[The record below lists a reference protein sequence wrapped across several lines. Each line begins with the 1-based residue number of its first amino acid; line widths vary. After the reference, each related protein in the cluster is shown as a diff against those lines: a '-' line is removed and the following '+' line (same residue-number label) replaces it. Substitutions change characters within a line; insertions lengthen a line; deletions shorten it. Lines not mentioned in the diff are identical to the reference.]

1 MSLNKLQAIKKT
13 TKQLKLTENMNYTDR
28 IFPTN
33 KGLTTYLDELI
44 AKNYQIPTFQR
55 DVVWEQENVKKLWDS
70 IYKFYPLGSIL
81 IWKTD
86 LKLQN
91 HRQIGGHQITDT
103 NFSRTE
109 YQYILDGQQ
118 RTTSLLTS
126 LYGGSIEGRN
136 DFDPLLYVDLTVPID
151 SDTDDE
157 SYRNRFLFWSEIDD
171 RNGEIRPNIGKKKRF
186 DEGLI
191 VKLIDIK
198 NNFITVQTSIFNSIA
213 VNKDFNHSILAELS
227 KIKGVLDNYRIS
239 FIEVKGIQVSEVCQ
253 IFERINQAGKP
264 LNIFDIVVAKTFK
277 PATPQTATTPTDT
290 GFYLRDLI
298 DDFRK
303 QNNSEFLKIGDLD
316 YLQILAVIINHNVPN
331 SGVRNITDRYLNE
344 IKTEHILAVWDE
356 TKKAILKTFDFFE
369 NHLHIKT
376 PYLIPF
382 RYFYFTISAYFY
394 KNSSPDY
401 NLLQKYFW
409 FNSFHNDD
417 LLSNT
422 TQLAFH
428 IDFLNKDKMNE
439 PVVFE
444 RFLID
449 KQKLRTATYSS
460 KGRMSRAILA
470 LYASAQPKDWEH
482 CNREVLVQNF
492 FFTLDKPNLHH
503 IFPTNSDYVL
513 TNQHKNTIT
522 SDSLMNIAYL
532 TQITNLD
539 ITNRNPLE
547 YMKDYDK
554 PEFEE
559 IMPSHLL
566 SSEILD
572 WARSGVYPE
581 NAIDQFIESR
591 VNSILSDLKLKLR
604 GVVTF
609 DEMDTME
616 IKEPVTTEQE

>member
-1 MSLNKLQAIKKT
+1 MPKIYN
-13 TKQLKLTENMNYTDR
+13 ENMNYTDR

-33 KGLTTYLDELI
+33 KGLTTFLDELI
-44 AKNYQIPTFQR
+44 ARNYQIPTFQR
-55 DVVWEQENVKKLWDS
+55 EVVWEPENVKKLWDS

-86 LKLQN
+86 QKLQH
-91 HRQIGGHQITDT
+91 HRQIGGHLITDT

-126 LYGGSIEGRN
+126 LYGGSIEGRPGFN
-136 DFDPLLYVDLTVPID
+136 PLLFVDLTIPTE

-171 RNGEIRPNIGKKKRF
+171 RNGDIRTNTGKQKRF
-186 DEGLI
+186 NEGLI

-198 NNFITVQTSIFNSIA
+198 NNFTSVQTSVFNSDT
-213 VNKDFNHSILAELS
+213 VNKDFNHTILAELS
-227 KIKGVLDNYRIS
+227 KIKSVLDNYRIS
-239 FIEVKGIQVSEVCQ
+239 FIEIKGIQVTEVCQ

-264 LNIFDIVVAKTFK
+264 LNIFDIVVATTFK
-277 PATPQTATTPTDT
+277 PASQQTATTPADN

-298 DDFRK
+298 DDFRNY
-303 QNNSEFLKIGDLD
+303 NNSEFLKISDLD

-344 IKTEHILAVWDE
+344 IKTEHILAVWEE
-356 TKKAILKTFDFFE
+356 TKKAMFKTFDFFE

-376 PYLIPF
+376 PHLIPF
-382 RYFYFTISAYFY
+382 RYFYFTITAFFY

-401 NLLQKYFW
+401 SLLKKYFW

-422 TQLAFH
+422 TQLGQH
-428 IDFLNKDKMNE
+428 IDFLNKGKANE
-439 PVVFE
+439 PVVFD

-460 KGRMSRAILA
+460 KGRMSRAVLA

-482 CNREVLVQNF
+482 CDREVLVQNF
-492 FFTLDKPNLHH
+492 FFSTDKPNLHH
-503 IFPTNSDYVL
+503 IFPTNSGYVL
-513 TNQHKNTIT
+513 NNQHKNKIT

-532 TQITNLD
+532 TQFTNLD

-547 YMKDYDK
+547 YMKGYDK
-554 PEFEE
+554 PEFEA
-559 IMPSHLL
+559 IMSSHLL
-566 SSEILD
+566 SSDILD
-572 WARSGVYPE
+572 WARSGTLPD
-581 NAIDQFIESR
+581 NAIDLFIENR
-591 VNSILSDLKLKLR
+591 VNNILSDLKTKLN
-604 GVVTF
+604 GVTF
-609 DEMDTME
+609 DEMDTMVIE
-616 IKEPVTTEQE
+616 

>member
-1 MSLNKLQAIKKT
+1 
-13 TKQLKLTENMNYTDR
+13 MNYTDR

-126 LYGGSIEGRN
+126 LYGGSIEGRP
-136 DFDPLLYVDLTVPID
+136 DFDPLLYVDLTIPID

-198 NNFITVQTSIFNSIA
+198 NNFTTVQTSIFNSPA
-213 VNKDFNHSILAELS
+213 VNKDFNHSFLAELS

-277 PATPQTATTPTDT
+277 PATPQTDT
-290 GFYLRDLI
+290 IPADKGFYLRDLI

-356 TKKAILKTFDFFE
+356 TKKAMLKTFDFFE

-376 PYLIPF
+376 PYLVPF

-460 KGRMSRAILA
+460 KGRMSRAVLA

-513 TNQHKNTIT
+513 KNQHKNKIT

-547 YMKDYDK
+547 YIKDYDK
-554 PEFEE
+554 PEFEA

-566 SSEILD
+566 SHEILD
-572 WARSGVYPE
+572 WARSGVFPD
-581 NAIDQFIESR
+581 NAIDQFMESR
-591 VNSILSDLKLKLR
+591 VNNILTDLKIKLN
-604 GVVTF
+604 GVTF
-609 DEMDTME
+609 DEMDTIE